1 CARDQFSSW
10 TYDYGLDSL

>member
-10 TYDYGLDSL
+10 TYDYGLDSW

>member
-10 TYDYGLDSL
+10 TYDYGLDPW